1 MGFFSIDLFRPFDQL
16 YMPCEFPSIE
26 FRVQHKTPTSLAR
39 GTILHPLVPGSVFQG
54 MHFGPPLGFHKGCG
68 QGQRP
73 FLVAKTSLQGLG
85 QGAPLPAATRHTFIR
100 DWLEDTRPLGE
111 GHFSEQGCMLTP
123 RELQAVSGA
132 QGVGPGPAIGKLLRW
147 DGAGRLGTAG
157 TVRKGSR
164 PVLCSTPAH
173 IEPRKTSELAS
184 LCPLSPPGHPVRAG
198 HPPAL
203 RRLARDMLRDRALLP
218 VVTLAGEGKRVPSVL
233 PAPEIC
239 AGFQQLLHAC
249 LSNTKENK
257 IVFTS
262 FLMCLHSSGTL
273 AASKS
278 ERGSTAESPVTYF
291 HSSWPRP
298 RPQLPVTATPLL
310 DISLKETQR

>member
-1 MGFFSIDLFRPFDQL
+1 MHCGA
-16 YMPCEFPSIE
+16 PS
-26 FRVQHKTPTSLAR
+26 
-39 GTILHPLVPGSVFQG
+39 
-54 MHFGPPLGFHKGCG
+54 GFHKGCG

-85 QGAPLPAATRHTFIR
+85 QGAPLPAATSHTLIR
-100 DWLEDTRPLGE
+100 DWLEDARPVGE

-123 RELQAVSGA
+123 RELQVVSGA
-132 QGVGPGPAIGKLLRW
+132 KGVGPGPAIGKLLRW

-157 TVRKGSR
+157 AVRKGSR
-164 PVLCSTPAH
+164 PMLCSTPARV
-173 IEPRKTSELAS
+173 EPRRTSELAS
-184 LCPLSPPGHPVRAG
+184 LGPLSLPGHPVRAG

-203 RRLARDMLRDRALLP
+203 RRLARKMLRDMGLLP

-239 AGFQQLLHAC
+239 AGFQRLLHAC
-249 LSNTKENK
+249 LSNAKENK

-262 FLMCLHSSGTL
+262 FLMCLPSSGTL

-278 ERGSTAESPVTYF
+278 ERGSSAESPVTCF